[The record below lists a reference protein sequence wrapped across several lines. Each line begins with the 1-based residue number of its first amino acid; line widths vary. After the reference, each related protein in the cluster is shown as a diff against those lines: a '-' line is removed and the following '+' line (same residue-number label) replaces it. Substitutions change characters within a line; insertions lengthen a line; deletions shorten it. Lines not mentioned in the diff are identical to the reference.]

1 MVLKAVSLTKGAGG
15 LSQLDSQIQKRK
27 QRTKRIDSS
36 IRRITS
42 I

>member
-27 QRTKRIDSS
+27 RTKRIDSS